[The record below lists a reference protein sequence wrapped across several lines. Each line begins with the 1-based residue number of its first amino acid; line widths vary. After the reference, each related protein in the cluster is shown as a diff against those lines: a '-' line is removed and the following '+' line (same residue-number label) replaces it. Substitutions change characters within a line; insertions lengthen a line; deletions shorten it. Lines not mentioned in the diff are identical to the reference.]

1 MIVRKLTKNYLN
13 NKNTKNTKNTN
24 DGTQSTATSTETKI
38 KLLYS
43 KLFNQINKGLFLNS
57 LKTVNKLL
65 LYVNDKEL
73 VRIKIFLL
81 LQLDKFNLALNLIND
96 CDDDFNYEK
105 AYCLYRLKNE
115 SESRLILNKF
125 KVGNDRKWVVL
136 EAQLDY
142 RQGNYEKALDHYQN
156 LSLDVDHRSDEYLD
170 LITNLNASSN
180 NLNFHQYEFQ
190 SMVDNDQN
198 LPSIDVLESVI
209 PPFPENYNPPSI
221 DINSSNV
228 KSTSQVN
235 PKKHKLKQKRVDYMK
250 NKYTNR
256 NVDQLD
262 PERWLPLK
270 ERSYYKKPKQF
281 NTQGKRK

>member
-1 MIVRKLTKNYLN
+1 MIIRKLTKNYLN
-13 NKNTKNTKNTN
+13 NKNTKNTKS
-24 DGTQSTATSTETKI
+24 GTQSTATPTETKI

-65 LYVNDKEL
+65 LYANDKEL

-81 LQLDKFNLALNLIND
+81 LQLDKFSLALNLIND
-96 CDDDFNYEK
+96 YDDEFNYEK

-115 SESRLILNKF
+115 SESRLILNRF

-156 LSLDVDHRSDEYLD
+156 LSLDVDHQFDEYSD
-170 LITNLNASSN
+170 LVTNLNASSN

-198 LPSIDVLESVI
+198 LPSLDVLESVI

-228 KSTSQVN
+228 KSTNQVN
-235 PKKHKLKQKRVDYMK
+235 PKKHKLRQKRVDYMK

>member
-1 MIVRKLTKNYLN
+1 MIVRKLNKNYLN
-13 NKNTKNTKNTN
+13 NKSNKNTKS
-24 DGTQSTATSTETKI
+24 GTQATATPTETKI
-38 KLLYS
+38 KFLYS

-57 LKTVNKLL
+57 LKSVNKLL

-96 CDDDFNYEK
+96 YDDEFNYEK

-125 KVGNDRKWVVL
+125 KVDNDRKWVVL